1 MFSTVRDS
9 GTDPRQLAALCGL
22 RRIERVRVLVGGGP
36 PVALV
41 TGVAHRYPREFRVS
55 MATAA
60 RLADA
65 GVPLR
70 IEYRGDADCGEG
82 R

>member
-1 MFSTVRDS
+1 MFSIIRHSRPDRD
-9 GTDPRQLAALCGL
+9 DPASLCGL
-22 RRIERVRVLVGGGP
+22 RRVERMRVLVGGGP
-36 PVALV
+36 PIALV
-41 TGVAHRYPREFRVS
+41 TGVAHRYPHEFRIS
-55 MATAA
+55 METAA

-70 IEYRGDADCGEG
+70 IEYRSDRLQGVV